1 MLVWVLQVCARLSL
15 EQGLIMDLNKLDI
28 FRLTNSKM
36 GWLSER
42 QTVLAQNIANAD
54 TPGYKAK
61 DLKVPDFS
69 SMVKT
74 GRDIPVLKTSKGH
87 FMGTISRGDFRTIQ
101 EKSRDVYEMNPN
113 DNGVIMEEQLIKV
126 NDSNMNYKLVANI
139 YKKNL
144 SMFKIAL
151 GVNR

>member
-1 MLVWVLQVCARLSL
+1 MLVWVLHVYARLSL
-15 EQGLIMDLNKLDI
+15 ELGLIMDLNKLDI

-69 SMVKT
+69 SMLNTRNECTRSK
-74 GRDIPVLKTSKGH
+74 DIRRSFDGH
-87 FMGTISRGDFRTIQ
+87 
-101 EKSRDVYEMNPN
+101 Y
-113 DNGVIMEEQLIKV
+113 
-126 NDSNMNYKLVANI
+126 
-139 YKKNL
+139 
-144 SMFKIAL
+144 
-151 GVNR
+151 

>member
-1 MLVWVLQVCARLSL
+1 MIRLSL
-15 EQGLIMDLNKLDI
+15 ELGLVMDLNKLDI

-54 TPGYKAK
+54 TPGYRAK

-69 SMVKT
+69 SMLNT
-74 GRDIPVLKTSKGH
+74 GTNVPVAKTSKGH
-87 FMGTISRGDFRTIQ
+87 LMGTIRRADFRTVE
-101 EKSRDVYEMNPN
+101 EKSRDIYEMNPN
-113 DNGVIMEEQLIKV
+113 ENGVIMEEQLIKV
-126 NDSNMNYKLVANI
+126 NDSNLNYKLVANI

>member
-1 MLVWVLQVCARLSL
+1 MSFACLNARLSL
-15 EQGLIMDLNKLDI
+15 ELGLIMDLNKLDI

-69 SMVKT
+69 SMLNT
-74 GRDIPVLKTSKGH
+74 TRDVPVAKTSKGH
-87 FMGTISRGDFRTIQ
+87 LMGTIRRADFRTIQ
-101 EKSRDVYEMNPN
+101 EKSRDIYEMNPN
-113 DNGVIMEEQLIKV
+113 ENGVIMEEQLIKV

>member
-1 MLVWVLQVCARLSL
+1 
-15 EQGLIMDLNKLDI
+15 MDLNKLDI
-28 FRLTNSKM
+28 FRLTNGKM

-54 TPGYKAK
+54 TPGYRAK
-61 DLKVPDFS
+61 DLRTPDFS
-69 SMVKT
+69 AMLGV
-74 GRDIPVLKTSKGH
+74 GRNIPVAKTSKGH
-87 FMGTISRGDFRTIQ
+87 LMGTVARTDFRTIQ

>member
-1 MLVWVLQVCARLSL
+1 MLVRILLLKNGLSL
-15 EQGLIMDLNKLDI
+15 ELGLIMDLNKLDI
-28 FRLTNSKM
+28 FRLTSSKM

-54 TPGYKAK
+54 TPGYRAK

-69 SMVKT
+69 SMLNT
-74 GRDIPVLKTSKGH
+74 GTNVPVAKTSKGH
-87 FMGTISRGDFRTIQ
+87 LMGTIRRADFRTVE
-101 EKSRDVYEMNPN
+101 EKSRDIYEMNPN
-113 DNGVIMEEQLIKV
+113 ENGVIMEEQLIKV

>member
-1 MLVWVLQVCARLSL
+1 
-15 EQGLIMDLNKLDI
+15 MDLNKLDI

-54 TPGYKAK
+54 TPGYRAK

-69 SMVKT
+69 SMLIT
-74 GRDIPVLKTSKGH
+74 GANVPVAKTSKGH
-87 FMGTISRGDFRTIQ
+87 LMGTIKRADFRTIQ
-101 EKSRDVYEMNPN
+101 EKSRDIYEMNPN
-113 DNGVIMEEQLIKV
+113 ENGVIMEEQLIKV

-144 SMFKIAL
+144 SMFKVAL
-151 GVNR
+151 GVNRQVLVEGG

>member
-1 MLVWVLQVCARLSL
+1 MLVRILHVYARLSL
-15 EQGLIMDLNKLDI
+15 ELGLIMDLNKLDI

-69 SMVKT
+69 SMLNT
-74 GRDIPVLKTSKGH
+74 GRDIPVVKTSERSFDGH
-87 FMGTISRGDFRTIQ
+87 
-101 EKSRDVYEMNPN
+101 Y
-113 DNGVIMEEQLIKV
+113 
-126 NDSNMNYKLVANI
+126 
-139 YKKNL
+139 
-144 SMFKIAL
+144 
-151 GVNR
+151 